1 MSKALQRLFALVL
14 AVAVCTALAFPAFA
28 TGAEGAG
35 KDSAHAR
42 ALDSARIGNT
52 VDSGIV
58 NTEQELLQWLEL
70 HQDDGG
76 TVRLG
81 QTITIKR
88 GAYTLDYPG
97 VITIDTGAYGLVFDG
112 GVLYIGGESLLTG
125 EGVDVPVLDV
135 KSMGRMRVSDWSN
148 ALAALN
154 VTATGREGVGG
165 TAVALQ
171 GPGAGPHDTLQI
183 YTTPPGKIRSYGE
196 GAVGLLLQ
204 EYFSAYCLDIE
215 VQGAG
220 STAVS
225 APEGALLSFCKLS
238 ATGENARSAAG
249 DGVFVDTCIASPA
262 AGAFVRGYTRCLT
275 PAYVIVRQ
283 NSTMQ
288 ELSWQLGRQY
298 TYAPLMGG
306 EVSSAIGGLLAVWDS
321 AYRAI
326 DLSVL
331 GKTIIPGRVE
341 SYCAPGWFEQ
351 FVDVTGCKIV
361 VDVRSPDVPC
371 IYEVELE
378 SYLSDIEEELVE
390 LRLWTSDKWALDDLV
405 FWRSDDGG
413 KSWYQLG
420 AEDSVVFVEDTQNDM
435 RAVYFPASSITE
447 GCMVQLECPGV
458 GESNVIVFTMVDGQ
472 PEGGSGGDRT
482 GTDRVIGVKP
492 GGDKGDP
499 PPPGNGDPPPPPP
512 GNGDPPPPGNGD
524 PPPPGNGD
532 PPPPGNG
539 DPPPDAGN
547 GGDGNNSGNDGDG
560 NNGGND
566 GDGNNGGN
574 VDDNTPDDTPDNTPG
589 TTPGGGS
596 GSSNGGGSSTDRPGD
611 SIEARAGYALLLKTE
626 IVASPIPNVT
636 SPRNPPDLNA
646 PVALEVAR
654 ETAAP
659 STSRPAERADT
670 APQAAEPQAAES
682 AERQPRDGTAAIPMA
697 AGAFA
702 LAAGAYCFLRVQLRR
717 RGGG

>member
-14 AVAVCTALAFPAFA
+14 AVAVCTAHAFPAFA

-135 KSMGRMRVSDWSN
+135 KSMGKMRVSDWSN

-154 VTATGREGVGG
+154 VTATGREGRGG

-183 YTTPPGKIRSYGE
+183 YATPPGKIRSYGE

-220 STAVS
+220 STAVF

-262 AGAFVRGYTRCLT
+262 AGAFVRGYTRSLT

-306 EVSSAIGGLLAVWDS
+306 EVSSAIGGLLTVWDS

-341 SYCAPGWFEQ
+341 SYYAPGWFEQ

-390 LRLWTSDKWALDDLV
+390 LRLWTSEKWALDDLV

-435 RAVYFPASSITE
+435 RAVYFPAASITE

-492 GGDKGDP
+492 GGGDK
-499 PPPGNGDPPPPPP
+499 
-512 GNGDPPPPGNGD
+512 
-524 PPPPGNGD
+524 GD

-547 GGDGNNSGNDGDG
+547 GGDGNNGGNDGD
-560 NNGGND
+560 GND

-574 VDDNTPDDTPDNTPG
+574 VDDNTPDNTPG
-589 TTPGGGS
+589 TAPGGGS

-611 SIEARAGYALLLKTE
+611 SIEARVGYALLLKTE

-636 SPRNPPDLNA
+636 SLRNPPDLNA
-646 PVALEVAR
+646 PVALEVAH

-659 STSRPAERADT
+659 STPRPADRAET

-682 AERQPRDGTAAIPMA
+682 AERQPKDGTAAIPMA

-702 LAAGAYCFLRVQLRR
+702 LAAGAYCCLRVQLRR